1 MDQYNT
7 AQSNKMQYST
17 RLTQRYLLKPMT
29 LQSEVEDFFKILQII
44 YMCSVRLL
52 LPTAIIRIFMMTVW
66 PGVVL
71 KVRGI
76 QGEQECWQ
84 HNSLRSSCTAQHHI
98 RLSTAS
104 LTYCGLSVRCSVI
117 HEDMFTDISC
127 SFALNRS
134 GWMMLNAFEKSKQV
148 ILTLNQCI
156 SQLSHYFWVSEN

>member
-29 LQSEVEDFFKILQII
+29 LISLVLFTIRSRRFLQDSTNYI
-44 YMCSVRLL
+44 YVFCAPPPANSNY
-52 LPTAIIRIFMMTVW
+52 PNIYDDCMT
-66 PGVVL
+66 VL

-156 SQLSHYFWVSEN
+156 SQLSHYF